1 MNLEE
6 AWRYNEDADI
16 KLLCL
21 RLFAHQQRARVLP
34 AEVGGVVRLG
44 ELLPCL
50 ADHATALSELVV
62 RLATSHVVRAE
73 VLSEPVLPDTLL
85 GLLSRSSTMLPFAAT
100 NKDKTSYADSILLLQ
115 LDAPAP
121 RACCPANVAAGD
133 RVERRYKEIAPQ
145 HQKMLAVL
153 IQSKHHGGPSTL
165 SEAFGKEYAK
175 CIDTPIPFVFI
186 LISDAPTVAHQQHIT
201 WPYNG
206 NGFFVGRNE
215 LRRFYGEVLF
225 GIRAESWLAEYVEAP
240 QRIHVTTPLG
250 ERKPFKDTIIHL

>member
-21 RLFAHQQRARVLP
+21 RLFAHQQRARLLP
-34 AEVGGVVRLG
+34 AAVGGSVVRLG

-50 ADHATALSELVV
+50 ADHAAALGQLVV
-62 RLATSHVVRAE
+62 RLAANHVVRAE
-73 VLSEPVLPDTLL
+73 ALSEPVLPDTLL
-85 GLLSRSSTMLPFAAT
+85 GLLSRSSALLPFAAI
-100 NKDKTSYADSILLLQ
+100 NKDKTSYADSILLLE

-121 RACCPANVAAGD
+121 PACCPANVAAGE

-153 IQSKHHGGPSTL
+153 IQSKHHGGPSAP

-215 LRRFYGEVLF
+215 LHHFYGEVLC
-225 GIRAESWLAEYVEAP
+225 GIRAEAWLE
-240 QRIHVTTPLG
+240 
-250 ERKPFKDTIIHL
+250 